1 MKSADDRTIIER
13 VLAGDKTAFGDLLER
28 NSVAAL
34 AFAARLLGRPNAEDA
49 VQEAFLAA
57 FLKLENLR
65 DHDRFRA
72 WLFGILANVC
82 HSRLRLMREGYF
94 HDLLGGQAIVGFRH
108 EDFEPSAEAVFET
121 RELHSLISDA
131 IDALPE
137 EQRETVRLHYFQGLK
152 LSEIAI
158 LIGAPVGTLKARLHH
173 ARGRLRDALMSDL
186 LMRPKQIIERGFA
199 MIEVI
204 VHDVVART
212 ATSGEIKYQSAVK
225 DGKVGPLRVILL
237 KEISGPRILAIW
249 VGPIEGDV
257 IALQLEHLELDRP
270 TTFDLTTRL
279 LALGNTKL
287 EKVAVTA
294 LRGNVYFAT
303 MWVNANGEV
312 HEVDARPSDAIAL
325 ALQANAPIFIAPET
339 LTGNKSAVTAE
350 DELKQL
356 NEQWSKLEKEGHTD
370 PEPQPMEW
378 KSVRPLVRDALLESK
393 EATKE

>member
-1 MKSADDRTIIER
+1 MKSEGDRTIVER
-13 VLAGDKTAFGDLLER
+13 VLAGDKPAFGELIER
-28 NSVAAL
+28 NNVAAL
-34 AFAARLLGRPNAEDA
+34 VFARRLVGSTNAEDA

-57 FLKLENLR
+57 FLKLEKLR

-82 HSRLRLMREGYF
+82 RSRLRLLREGYF
-94 HDLLGGQAIVGFRH
+94 HDVLGGQAIVGFRL

-131 IDALPE
+131 IEALPE
-137 EQRETVRLHYFQGLK
+137 EQREAVRLHYFQGLK

-158 LIGAPVGTLKARLHH
+158 LTGSPIGTLKARLHH
-173 ARGRLRDALMSDL
+173 ARGRVRDSLMSDL
-186 LMRPKQIIERGFA
+186 LMRPKQIIERGFS

-212 ATSGEIKYQSAVK
+212 ATSGEVKYQSAVK
-225 DGKVGPLRVILL
+225 DGKIGPLRVILL
-237 KEISGPRILAIW
+237 KEISGPRILPIW

-257 IALQLEHLELDRP
+257 IALRLEHLELDRP

-287 EKVAVTA
+287 ERVAVTA

-325 ALQANAPIFIAPET
+325 ALLANAPIFIAPET

-356 NEQWSKLEKEGHTD
+356 NEQWSKLEKEGHTE
-370 PEPQPMEW
+370 PEPEPMEW
-378 KSVRPLVRDALLESK
+378 KSVRPLVRDAVLESK
-393 EATKE
+393 AAPKE

>member
-1 MKSADDRTIIER
+1 MTSEGDKTIVER
-13 VLAGDKTAFGDLLER
+13 VLAGDKTAFGKLIER

-34 AFAARLLGRPNAEDA
+34 AFARRLLGGPNAEDA

-65 DHDRFRA
+65 DHGRFRA

-94 HDLLGGQAIVGFRH
+94 HDLLGGQPIVGFKL
-108 EDFEPSAEAVFET
+108 EEVEPSAESVFEA

-158 LIGAPVGTLKARLHH
+158 LTGSPVGTLKARLHH
-173 ARGRLRDALMSDL
+173 ARGRLRDSLMAHL
-186 LMRPKQIIERGFA
+186 LARPKQIIERGFA

-212 ATSGEIKYQSAVK
+212 ATSGEVKYQSAVK

-237 KEISGPRILAIW
+237 KEISGPRILPIW

-257 IALQLEHLELDRP
+257 IAIQLEHIETPRP

-294 LRGNVYFAT
+294 LRDKTYFAT
-303 MWVNANGEV
+303 MWINAKGKV

-325 ALQANAPIFIAPET
+325 ALLANAPIFIAPET
-339 LTGNKSAVTAE
+339 LTGNESVISE
-350 DELKQL
+350 ENELMQL
-356 NEQWSKLEKEGHTD
+356 NQQSSKLEKEGRID
-370 PEPQPMEW
+370 PELQPMEW

-393 EATKE
+393 GA

>member
-1 MKSADDRTIIER
+1 MTSEDDRTIVER
-13 VLAGDKTAFGDLLER
+13 VLAGDKTAFGELITR
-28 NSVAAL
+28 YQGRAL
-34 AFAARLLGRPNAEDA
+34 AFAHRLLGSTYAEDA

-65 DHDRFRA
+65 DHDRFCA
-72 WLFGILANVC
+72 WVLGILANVC
-82 HSRLRLMREGYF
+82 RSRLRLLREGYF
-94 HDLLGGQAIVGFRH
+94 HDVLGGEAIVGFRL
-108 EDFEPSAEAVFET
+108 EDFEPSAESVFES
-121 RELHSLISDA
+121 RELHSLISNA
-131 IDALPE
+131 IEALPE
-137 EQRETVRLHYFQGLK
+137 EQREAVRLHYFQGLK
-152 LSEIAI
+152 LNEIAI
-158 LIGAPVGTLKARLHH
+158 LTGSPIGTLKARLHH
-173 ARGRLRDALMSDL
+173 ARGRLRNLLMSDL
-186 LMRPKQIIERGFA
+186 LLKPKQIIERGFS
-199 MIEVI
+199 MMEVI

-237 KEISGPRILAIW
+237 KEISGPRILPIW

-303 MWVNANGEV
+303 MWVNTNGEV

-339 LTGNKSAVTAE
+339 LTGNERVIIE
-350 DELKQL
+350 ENELMQL
-356 NEQWSKLEKEGHTD
+356 NQQSSKLEKEGRID
-370 PEPQPMEW
+370 PESQPMEW

-393 EATKE
+393 AATKE